1 MDRKL
6 NKRIAEY
13 IGDFKKQIKE
23 KTLQLRFTDTEK
35 VQELMEFVFQYDRLV
50 LSKEDVS
57 KRKRVKNSIPCN
69 NRCHA
74 KRANGEQCTR
84 KQKDGFSYCGT
95 HIKGIPHGIVST
107 NAGDDSQYINA
118 EVIAEEINGIVYY
131 LDKHGNIFSTEDV
144 LKQTPNPKVIAKY
157 KKDGDQYIIY
167 RTTPTIPSSSN
178 TNMPP
183 TTPQTT
189 TTTTTTN

>member
-6 NKRIAEY
+6 NKRIADY
-13 IGDFKKQIKE
+13 VGNFKKQIKE
-23 KTLQLRFTDTEK
+23 RTLQLRFTDTEK

-84 KQKDGFSYCGT
+84 KQKDGFAYCGT
-95 HIKGIPHGIVST
+95 HIKGIPHGVV
-107 NAGDDSQYINA
+107 NATSGDGSQYINS
-118 EVIAEEINGIVYY
+118 EVVAEEINGIIYY
-131 LDKHGNIFSTEDV
+131 LDKHNNVFSTEDV
-144 LKQTPNPKVIAKY
+144 LKQTPDPKVIAKY
-157 KKDGDQYIIY
+157 KKDGDRYIIY
-167 RTTPTIPSSSN
+167 NLEMASSSS
-178 TNMPP
+178 P
-183 TTPQTT
+183 TTDS
-189 TTTTTTN
+189 

>member
-23 KTLQLRFTDTEK
+23 KTLNLRFTDTEK

-84 KQKDGFSYCGT
+84 KQKDGFTYCGT

-107 NAGDDSQYINA
+107 NTGDDSQYINA

-167 RTTPTIPSSSN
+167 RTTPTLPSSSD
-178 TNMPP
+178 TNAPA
-183 TTPQTT
+183 TT
-189 TTTTTTN
+189 TAN

>member
-23 KTLQLRFTDTEK
+23 KTLNLRFTDTEK
-35 VQELMEFVFQYDRLV
+35 VQDLMEFVFQYDRLV

-84 KQKDGFSYCGT
+84 KQKDGFTYCGT

-107 NAGDDSQYINA
+107 STGDDSQYINA
-118 EVIAEEINGIVYY
+118 EVIAKEINGIVYY

-167 RTTPTIPSSSN
+167 RTTPPSSSN
-178 TNMPP
+178 TTTIATP
-183 TTPQTT
+183 T
-189 TTTTTTN
+189 N